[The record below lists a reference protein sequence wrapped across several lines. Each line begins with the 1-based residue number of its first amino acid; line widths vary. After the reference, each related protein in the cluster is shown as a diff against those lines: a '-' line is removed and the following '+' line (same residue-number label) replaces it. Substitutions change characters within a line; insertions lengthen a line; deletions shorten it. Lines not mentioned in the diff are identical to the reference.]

1 MNIVANGNG
10 CRRRPPRLP
19 SRRLP
24 RAHFPA
30 GRYKVVVQVHL
41 EGSATPG
48 AADLDNMGLFSDST
62 NVAVLAVP
70 EAKAV
75 LFTSL
80 GDRDRGGGGQGAV
93 GCPGDPGNATTAVV
107 YSATLRA
114 HPDALFP

>member
-1 MNIVANGNG
+1 MANDIVANGNASA
-10 CRRRPPRLP
+10 P
-19 SRRLP
+19 SAGASIAATSALT
-24 RAHFPA
+24 H

-41 EGSATPG
+41 EGSGTPA
-48 AADLDNMGLFSDST
+48 AADLDNMALFSDST

-75 LFTSL
+75 LFTSSEIVTEVAAGKVL
-80 GDRDRGGGGQGAV
+80 SVQAI
-93 GCPGDPGNATTAVV
+93 GNATTAVV